1 LAGRQKNGR
10 ITKVENNILDL
21 HGTKI
26 KDVFAKVD
34 KFIGGHIIKGTP
46 EVEIITGRSE
56 VMKIS
61 VNRVLDDYEI
71 YSQESISNPG
81 KLIIN
86 LT

>member
-1 LAGRQKNGR
+1 MKL
-10 ITKVENNILDL
+10 ENNVLDL

-34 KFIGGHIIKGTP
+34 KFIGGHLFRGTS
-46 EVEIITGRSE
+46 EVEIITGRSK
-56 VMKIS
+56 VMKIA

-86 LT
+86 LM

>member
-1 LAGRQKNGR
+1 MKLKNN
-10 ITKVENNILDL
+10 VLDL

-46 EVEIITGRSE
+46 EVEIITGKSRI
-56 VMKIS
+56 MKTA
-61 VNRVLDDYEI
+61 VDRVLDDYEL
-71 YSQESISNPG
+71 YSQKSILNSG

-86 LT
+86 LM